1 MGLNV
6 GCAARPGRARDN
18 KTGSWRVF
26 RPTVDSETCKKCGL
40 CVLICPEGCIREDDD
55 GMPVVDFEYCK
66 GCGLCA
72 EECPAE
78 AIAME
83 QEEK

>member
-1 MGLNV
+1 MALNV

-26 RPTVDSETCKKCGL
+26 RPVLDAEKCKKCGL
-40 CVLICPEGCIREDDD
+40 CLLICPEGCISEDDEY
-55 GMPVVDFEYCK
+55 PRVDYEYCK

-78 AIAME
+78 AIEME

>member
-6 GCAARPGRARDN
+6 GCAAPPGSARDN

-26 RPTVDSETCKKCGL
+26 LPRFKHEKCTKCGL
-40 CVLICPEGCIREDDD
+40 CQLICPEGCIKQEGEMYVPDYE
-55 GMPVVDFEYCK
+55 FCK

-72 EECPAE
+72 EECPVNDIE
-78 AIAME
+78 MI